1 MTADPAQEFQKI
13 LAALRDVGF
22 LLVSDRAFPSVGGL
36 ITGGPVKG
44 SWWSHPLAHI
54 IFGVNELLEDHGDV
68 LICKLVDGKVTFV
81 HRTMWANVFAVAT
94 CGEEWQ
100 TDGLSSTAKTL
111 LKQLQKEKRLDTTT
125 LSSLKGKKIGDVTR
139 ELEQR
144 LLIHSEQIHTSS
156 GAHAKIIETW
166 ESWADRV
173 RLNVRQTDPGEAK
186 LFLEN
191 HVKEI
196 NRKFGSNARLPWR

>member
-13 LAALRDVGF
+13 FAALKDYGL
-22 LLVSDRAFPSVGGL
+22 LLVSDRAFPSVAGL
-36 ITGGPVKG
+36 IAGSPIKG
-44 SWWSHPLAHI
+44 SWWSHPLAHT
-54 IFGVNELLEDHGDV
+54 IFGVNEVLEDHKDV
-68 LICKLVDGKVTFV
+68 LITKLIDGKVTFV
-81 HRTMWANVFAVAT
+81 HRTVWPYVFAVAS
-94 CGEEWQ
+94 GHEEWQ
-100 TDGLSSTAKTL
+100 TDGLSTAAKTL

-144 LLIHSEQIHTSS
+144 LLIHSEQIHTAS
-156 GAHAKIIETW
+156 GAHAKIIEPW
-166 ESWADRV
+166 DGWADRV
-173 RLNVRQTDPGEAK
+173 RLSARQTDPGEAK

-191 HVKEI
+191 HVKEL

>member
-1 MTADPAQEFQKI
+1 MTADPAQEFQKVF
-13 LAALRDVGF
+13 AALRDFGF

-44 SWWSHPLAHI
+44 SWWSHPLAHT
-54 IFGVNELLEDHGDV
+54 IFRVNELLEDHGDV

-81 HRTMWANVFAVAT
+81 HRTMWADVFAVAT
-94 CGEEWQ
+94 SGEEWQ
-100 TDGLSSTAKTL
+100 TDGLSTAAKTL

-144 LLIHSEQIHTSS
+144 LLIHSEQIHTAS
-156 GAHAKIIETW
+156 GAHSKIVETW
-166 ESWADRV
+166 DSWADRV
-173 RLNVRQTDPGEAK
+173 GLKDRGTEPKSAK
-186 LFLEN
+186 HTLEKR
-191 HVKEI
+191 VKEL
-196 NRKFGSNARLPWR
+196 NEKFDSNARLPWP